1 MVRKER
7 GTNLTRLHKIM
18 EGREDPRTQIVPTTL
33 FVIVTQWLSLNLV
46 GERENG
52 QDTMSLF
59 D

>member
-1 MVRKER
+1 
-7 GTNLTRLHKIM
+7 M